1 MKLFKK
7 LLFAGL
13 FFYLPFTSMAWG
25 VLGHRIVGQVADSYL
40 TPKAKQAIQ
49 QILGS
54 ESIAMAS
61 NWADFI
67 RSDTAYNYLAP
78 RHYINLPDSL
88 NYQQLKEYL
97 SKDTAADAYT
107 ELIFLVKQLK
117 NKDLAKEK
125 QVMYLRFL
133 IHLVG
138 DIHQPMHVSRAE
150 DEGGNK
156 IKVMWFREPTNLHAV
171 WDEKLI
177 DFQQLSYTEYT
188 NAINFSTV
196 DQRKAWQK
204 EPISRWFYES
214 NQIAET
220 LYGEINQNEQKLSY
234 RYNYD
239 HIAIV
244 NDRLLKAGIR
254 LAGLLNE
261 IFG

>member
-1 MKLFKK
+1 MKLFKR
-7 LLFAGL
+7 LLFIGL

-25 VLGHRIVGQVADSYL
+25 VLGHRIVGEIAESYL
-40 TPKAKQAIQ
+40 TPKAKLTIQ
-49 QILGS
+49 QILGN

-67 RSDTAYNYLAP
+67 KSDSSYNYLSP
-78 RHYINLPDSL
+78 MHYINFPAGT
-88 NYQQLKEYL
+88 NYAQMKIYL

-107 ELIFLVKQLK
+107 ELMFLVKQLK
-117 NKDLAKEK
+117 NKNLAKEK

-138 DIHQPMHVSRAE
+138 DIHQPMHVSREE

-156 IKVMWFREPTNLHAV
+156 IKVMWFREPTNLHAL
-171 WDEKLI
+171 WDDKLI

-188 NAINFSTV
+188 NAINFSTTN
-196 DQRKAWQK
+196 QRQNWQK
-204 EPISRWFYES
+204 EPISQWLYES
-214 NQIAET
+214 NQIAEK
-220 LYGEINQNEQKLSY
+220 LYSEIDQNEQKLSY

-239 HIAIV
+239 HITIL
-244 NDRLLKAGIR
+244 NTQLLKGGVR

-261 IFG
+261 IFN